1 MPDRLSR
8 LLKADAWDYNPGRR
22 TFGTSSLC
30 SDTEQIWSTRACSE
44 RRLAAPSTL
53 TVALFQTVVES
64 MELGKEQKLEQ
75 LEKVLQSR
83 TLQNSES
90 LKAFLRFVVEKTIAD
105 RDALLKEYTIATEV
119 FGRNSDYDPRIDSV
133 VRVQAGRLRTK
144 LQEYYTTEG
153 KSDQIIIDL
162 PKGHYHPV
170 FNCPNPQPG
179 QEIALAATGAP
190 ANGATAANESG
201 ATTTT
206 GEHPVVGDNFARGKG
221 KRLIVLLGA
230 LVVLL
235 GVAVLALA
243 FSNRELRRQA
253 AGTDPVLKTED
264 FKAVWSPFV
273 DDPAAPLLVLSNP
286 TVYRFLNEADPASL
300 KQRAL
305 ELAPDQARSL
315 ADAPEFKGQWTGGAS
330 PHLIPSLGMYTG
342 MGEAIGL
349 YRLTDLFRT
358 SDKTILLKQSRH
370 VSAADLKYR
379 NVILLGSIYVNEW
392 TRRLPS
398 VENFNYTFSA
408 TIENRNPLPGEER
421 EYKPQFNETGELA
434 VDYALIT
441 VKPNVSGE
449 HAVMTL
455 AGIFSEGTEAA
466 AEFVT
471 TRNHLAV
478 LGQRLRQLGGQGAP
492 PKYYQALLKVEAE
505 NGTPTTITLISLRA
519 LPEPGK

>member
-1 MPDRLSR
+1 MV
-8 LLKADAWDYNPGRR
+8 G
-22 TFGTSSLC
+22 
-30 SDTEQIWSTRACSE
+30 
-44 RRLAAPSTL
+44 
-53 TVALFQTVVES
+53 S

-75 LEKVLQSR
+75 LEKVLHSR

-153 KSDQIIIDL
+153 KSDRIIIDL

-170 FNCPNPQPG
+170 FTCPHPETA
-179 QEIALAATGAP
+179 QEISPDVHGSATSAEAMNGH
-190 ANGATAANESG
+190 GATATAGIRSPAVDNSPLG
-201 ATTTT
+201 GRRA
-206 GEHPVVGDNFARGKG
+206 VVF
-221 KRLIVLLGA
+221 LLSA

-235 GVAVLALA
+235 GVAVVALY
-243 FSNRELRRQA
+243 FSNRELRRQTA
-253 AGTDPVLKTED
+253 SVAPLLNVED

-273 DDPAAPLLVLSNP
+273 DDPSAPLLVLSNP
-286 TVYRFLNEADPASL
+286 TVYRFLNEADPGSL
-300 KQRAL
+300 KQRAIQL
-305 ELAPDQARSL
+305 TSEQTRSL
-315 ADAPEFKGQWTGGAS
+315 ADAPEFKGQWTGGDA

-358 SDKTILLKQSRH
+358 ADKAIQLKQSRH
-370 VSAADLKYR
+370 VNAADLKYR

-398 VENFNYTFSA
+398 VENFGYTFSA

-421 EYKPQFNETGELA
+421 EYKPQFNGQTGELA

-455 AGIFSEGTEAA
+455 AGVFSEGTEAA

-478 LGQRLRQLGGQGAP
+478 LGQRLRQLGGQNAP
-492 PKYYQALLKVEAE
+492 PKYYQALLKVEVE
-505 NGTPTTITLISLRA
+505 NGTPTTITLITLRA